1 MESVYIYLPAGEIGG
16 IIGKK
21 LGLGK
26 DLARPVIRQNDIV
39 ILGYHLVSESHK
51 TNY

>member
-1 MESVYIYLPAGEIGG
+1 MEYKKNSLPAGEMGG

-26 DLARPVIRQNDIV
+26 ALARPVIRQNDMA
-39 ILGYHLVSESHK
+39 Y
-51 TNY
+51 